1 MTKNEFMSALCAK
14 LSVLPEEDIHNSLS
28 YYSEMIEDC
37 RENGM
42 SEEEA
47 VAAMGTPDA
56 VAAQILEEVPISR
69 LVKEKMR
76 PKRKLA
82 GWEIALL
89 ILGAPLWI
97 SLCAALF
104 SVVVGILA
112 GLLGIVVGVF
122 AALWGSMAGFAG
134 GSIGGFVSAVWLF
147 VEGHAAQGVFMLGAG
162 IVFVGLTILLYFAA
176 LYTTIGF
183 GELIKKLF
191 ASCKRLLTKGEK

>member
-14 LSVLPEEDIHNSLS
+14 LSALPEEDIHNSLS
-28 YYSEMIEDC
+28 YYSEMIEDY

-47 VAAMGTPDA
+47 VAAMGTPDV

-104 SVVVGILA
+104 GAAVGILT

-191 ASCKRLLTKGEK
+191 ASCKRLLTKGGK